1 MGRTA
6 RCPSCAA
13 PVEFKSVASVLA
25 VCDYCQSTLVRE
37 GEELANLG
45 KMAALIEDRSPLQRG
60 AEGRWKG
67 RHFGLIG
74 RIQLRWEQGLWNE
87 WHLLFDDG
95 KSGWLSESGGEH
107 VISEP
112 VWQPDA
118 LPPFS
123 ELHLGQGLS
132 IAGRPYSI
140 TNLLTAECVA
150 GEGELPFKVGPG
162 YAAPVADMRDETGGF
177 ATLDYSDDP
186 AKPMAFVGESVEF
199 NSLAWNNLRQGIPVA
214 EPSVKAR
221 AFNCP
226 SCAAPLSIRHENIE
240 SVGCPS
246 CGAVLDT
253 ANETVKLLAQ
263 ASLDLKVEPLLPL
276 GTRGKLRGEDVEI
289 IGFMRRRMSE
299 EGVDYR
305 WSEYLLLGRA
315 GRLLWLSESLG
326 HWNFARVLPRVVTVV
341 GDKAVLD
348 KAEFKHFQSYHAF
361 VDYVVGEFPWR
372 VRIDESVAVEDYVA
386 PPRMLS
392 RETGANEET
401 FTLAEYLG
409 QEELRQAFKLPAK
422 LGAAVG
428 VFANQPNPH
437 MEGHA
442 KVFRLFWML
451 LLVALAVHVTLLMGT
466 QGPVLNESL
475 VFKPGDEE
483 PHLSREFRLAAP
495 ASRLEIEHE
504 ADLNNNWIALG
515 LTLVNKDTG
524 EAWEASREISH
535 YEGVEEGVD
544 EGEKWSEHWSE
555 GSRSDSV
562 VFSALPAGT
571 YVLSEE
577 ADLAATSQ
585 PVRTRVKVS
594 RPGPRWS
601 SLFLLLVTLALFPI
615 YTRIRRGSFEVR
627 RWAESD
633 HPLVTS
639 GGSDSDS
646 DSDD

>member
-6 RCPSCAA
+6 RCPSCGA

-37 GEELANLG
+37 GGELANLG

-67 RHFGLIG
+67 RHYALIG

-95 KSGWLSESGGEH
+95 KSGWLSESGGEY

-123 ELHLGQGLS
+123 GLRVGDSLS

-140 TNLLTAECVA
+140 TNVLTALCVA

-162 YAAPVADMRDETGGF
+162 YAAPVADLRDEAGGY

-186 AKPMAFVGESVEF
+186 AKPLVFVGASVEF
-199 NSLAWNNLRQGIPVA
+199 KSLGWNNLRQGMPA
-214 EPSVKAR
+214 EPTIKAR

-226 SCAAPLSIRHENIE
+226 ACAAPLAISHEKIE

-253 ANETVKLLAQ
+253 TNETVRQLGQ
-263 ASLDLKVEPLLPL
+263 AALDLKIEPTLPL
-276 GTRGKLRGEDVEI
+276 GARGKLRGEDVEI
-289 IGFMRRRMSE
+289 IGFMRRHMTE

-305 WSEYLLLGRA
+305 WSEYVLLGRD
-315 GRLLWLSESLG
+315 GRLLWLTEYAG
-326 HWNFARVLPRVVTVV
+326 HWNVARVLPRAVSIV
-341 GDKAVLD
+341 GDRAVF
-348 KAEFKHFQSYHAF
+348 ERTNFKHFQSYHAY

-372 VRIDESVAVEDYVA
+372 VQIGEAVAVEDYVA
-386 PPRMLS
+386 PPRMIS
-392 RETGANEET
+392 RESNESEET
-401 FTLAEYLG
+401 ITLAEYLEP
-409 QEELRQAFKLPAK
+409 QELQQAFKLPAR

-428 VFANQPNPH
+428 VFANQPNPQA
-437 MEGHA
+437 ENRTGVLGH
-442 KVFRLFWML
+442 FWKFL
-451 LLVALAVHVTLLMGT
+451 LAALAVHVVLLMGAR
-466 QGPVLNESL
+466 GPVL
-475 VFKPGDEE
+475 DEV
-483 PHLSREFRLAAP
+483 LEFRPDDDEPKMTRAFRLPAP
-495 ASRLEIEHE
+495 VSRLEIEHQ
-504 ADLNNNWIALG
+504 ANLTNNWISLG

-524 EAWEASREISH
+524 EAWQASREISR
-535 YEGVEEGVD
+535 YEGVD
-544 EGEKWSEHWSE
+544 DGESWSE

-562 VFSALPAGT
+562 VFASLPAGT
-571 YVLSEE
+571 YVISEE
-577 ADLAATSQ
+577 AELEAASM
-585 PVRTRVKVS
+585 PVRTQVKVS

-601 SLFLLLVTLALFPI
+601 SLFLLLVALGLFPA
-615 YTRIRRGSFEVR
+615 YTFIRYYSFEVS
-627 RWAESD
+627 RWSESD
-633 HPLVTS
+633 HPFVTS
-639 GGSDSDS
+639 GGGNS